1 MKTVITV
8 LFLLIKIVLVF
19 FYGRETVIYEQR
31 RRKQFETAWCGLNKK
46 LAWQAQHQS
55 INAVGESFVTPVI
68 ILKANATTSA

>member
-31 RRKQFETAWCGLNKK
+31 KQFETAWCGLNKK
-46 LAWQAQHQS
+46 LAWQAQYQS